1 MAKERKSAVAIAARE
16 KARLKA
22 QEMTERHEL
31 LLEQAATYFELEEH
45 SAHRLA
51 EAQRQSQRILEEAA
65 QAAETERSQQAKIV
79 AQMLATGESKALV
92 AQRLGLSAAA
102 LRTLLEVQPQQ
113 T

>member
-1 MAKERKSAVAIAARE
+1 MTKERKSAVAIAARE

-22 QEMTERHEL
+22 QEMTARHEL
-31 LLEQAATYFELEEH
+31 LLAQASAYFELEEL

-51 EAQRQSQRILEEAA
+51 EAQRQAQRILDEAE
-65 QAAETERSQQAKIV
+65 QAASTERSQQAGIV

-92 AQRLGLSAAA
+92 AQRLGLSSAA
-102 LRTLLEVQPQQ
+102 LRTLLESEPQQ